1 MKTSPY
7 RRRLNGYSDSP
18 VFLFFPNSWSQVPGP
33 WFLVIRY
40 SGIPVF
46 LYNIIMAKSFVRISL
61 ATKFRVLFTVAGLV
75 IIVLALALPWY
86 FTERLTEA
94 AAERSA
100 SEMAR
105 MALHEWEQN
114 HHVDP
119 AARSDVARY
128 FTAGADG
135 RRGLAFVSLLP
146 GGEDAGP
153 MDASVRRAVTLF
165 GAEPQREMVLLT
177 EADEEGRKV
186 YRCLHAVRAK
196 ASYLHRRDEP
206 DAPNLQPGQLVG
218 VIDITMPPPAGALL
232 WWTRGMFVLGAIIA
246 AMTALI
252 MFHFIIRQVVLNP
265 VRRLDDLA
273 DKVAEGDLSGRCDL
287 VGGDEFEKLS
297 RRFNEMLDVINAQS
311 DQLRQATRAL
321 DLRLSELAEANVAL
335 YEAGRIKNEFLAN
348 VSHELRT
355 PLNSIIGFA
364 ELLAETDDEKRRR
377 HAGNILTSARLL
389 AGIVND
395 LLAAAKIE
403 AGTGEVRR
411 EKVSITDLAET
422 LGQLVRPMADKK
434 HLWLEVKLAEDIPVV
449 STDPGKVQQILYNL
463 LSNAIKFT
471 PPDGGVTI
479 SARRVAAA
487 VSPLKVDSVAIAVAD
502 TGPGIPAADQKR
514 IFEKFSRLDNTMTR
528 EHGGA
533 GLGLAIAKTL
543 TGLLGGRLTLDS
555 EPGHGATF
563 TLILPVNPPG
573 GQDQN
578 KTLDPRM

>member
-1 MKTSPY
+1 
-7 RRRLNGYSDSP
+7 
-18 VFLFFPNSWSQVPGP
+18 
-33 WFLVIRY
+33 
-40 SGIPVF
+40 
-46 LYNIIMAKSFVRISL
+46 MAKSFVRISL
-61 ATKFRVLFTVAGLV
+61 ATKFRVLFAVAGLV
-75 IIVLALALPWY
+75 IIVSALALPWY

-94 AAERSA
+94 AVERSA
-100 SEMAR
+100 AEIAR
-105 MALHEWEQN
+105 LALHEWEQN
-114 HHVDP
+114 RQIAP
-119 AARSDVARY
+119 LAESDVARY
-128 FTAGADG
+128 FTAGGDG
-135 RRGLAFVSLLP
+135 RHGLGFISLIS
-146 GGEDAGP
+146 GGEDDGA
-153 MDASVRRAVTLF
+153 MDASVRRAVSLF
-165 GAEPQREMVLLT
+165 GAERQREMVLLT

-186 YRCLHAVRAK
+186 YRCLAAVRAK
-196 ASYLHRRDEP
+196 ASYLHRSDSSS
-206 DAPNLQPGQLVG
+206 APNLQPGQLIG
-218 VIDITMPPPAGALL
+218 VIDITMPPPAGAFL
-232 WWTRGMFVLGAIIA
+232 WWTRGMFMLGAIIA

-252 MFHFIIRQVVLNP
+252 TLHFITRQVVLKP

-273 DKVAEGDLSGRCDL
+273 DKVAEGDLTGRCDL
-287 VGGDEFEKLS
+287 SSGDEFQKLS
-297 RRFNEMLDVINAQS
+297 QRFNEMLDVINAQA
-311 DQLRQATRAL
+311 DQLRQANRAL

-364 ELLAETDDEKRRR
+364 ELLAETEDQKRRR

-422 LGQLVRPMADKK
+422 LGQLVRPLADKK
-434 HLWLEVKLAEDIPVV
+434 HLRLEVKLADGIPVV
-449 STDPGKVQQILYNL
+449 TTDPGKVQQILYNL

-471 PPDGGVTI
+471 PPDGDVTI
-479 SARRVAAA
+479 STRRVAAV
-487 VSPLKVDSVAIAVAD
+487 VSPLKVDSVAMAVAD

-543 TGLLGGRLTLDS
+543 TGLLGGGLTLDS

-563 TLILPVNPPG
+563 TLILPVSPL
-573 GQDQN
+573 GQRD
-578 KTLDPRM
+578 

>member
-1 MKTSPY
+1 
-7 RRRLNGYSDSP
+7 
-18 VFLFFPNSWSQVPGP
+18 
-33 WFLVIRY
+33 
-40 SGIPVF
+40 
-46 LYNIIMAKSFVRISL
+46 MAKSFVRISL
-61 ATKFRVLFTVAGLV
+61 ATKFRVLFAISGMA
-75 IIVLALALPWY
+75 IIVSAMALPWY

-100 SEMAR
+100 CEIAR
-105 MALHEWEQN
+105 LALHEWEQN
-114 HHVDP
+114 RHVAP
-119 AARSDVARY
+119 LAQSDVARY

-135 RRGLAFVSLLP
+135 RRGPDFISLLAKDK
-146 GGEDAGP
+146 DAGAI
-153 MDASVRRAVTLF
+153 DESVRRAVSLF
-165 GAEPQREMVLLT
+165 NDDQHRKMVLMV
-177 EADEEGRKV
+177 EEDEEGRKL

-196 ASYLHRRDEP
+196 ASYLSGNSSRSEP
-206 DAPNLQPGQLVG
+206 DIQQGQLIG
-218 VIDITMPPPAGALL
+218 VIDITIPPPAGALI

-252 MFHFIIRQVVLNP
+252 TLRFIARQVVLKP
-265 VRRLDDLA
+265 IRQLDDLA
-273 DKVAEGDLSGRCDL
+273 NKVAEGDLSVRCNL

-297 RRFNEMLDVINAQS
+297 QRFNEMLDVISVQT
-311 DQLRQATRAL
+311 DQLRQANRAL

-335 YEAGRIKNEFLAN
+335 YETDRIKNEFLAN

-389 AGIVND
+389 EGIVND

-411 EKVSITDLAET
+411 EKVSITDLVET
-422 LGQLVRPMADKK
+422 LGQLIRPMADKK
-434 HLWLEVKLAEDIPVV
+434 HLRLDAKAAEGVPVIT
-449 STDPGKVQQILYNL
+449 TDPGKVQQILYNL

-471 PPDGGVTI
+471 PPDGDVTI
-479 SARRVAAA
+479 SARRVTAT
-487 VSPLKVDSVAIAVAD
+487 VSPLKVDSVAMAVAD

-533 GLGLAIAKTL
+533 GLGLAISKTL
-543 TGLLGGRLTLDS
+543 TGLLSGRLTLDS

-563 TLILPVNPPG
+563 TLILPVNPL
-573 GQDQN
+573 GQRDEN
-578 KTLDPRM
+578 KTLDPRR